1 MMPTNGS
8 KDHTVPHQECVL
20 GIETLQH
27 KTKKKKTLTTKLE
40 SDTDERFLIEESIPQ
55 ASGNNFL
62 TDVVLI

>member
-27 KTKKKKTLTTKLE
+27 KTKKNTYHKTGK
-40 SDTDERFLIEESIPQ
+40 
-55 ASGNNFL
+55 
-62 TDVVLI
+62 

>member
-1 MMPTNGS
+1 MMLTNGS

-27 KTKKKKTLTTKLE
+27 ETKKNTYHKLE
-40 SDTDERFLIEESIPQ
+40 SDTDERFLIEKSIPQ

>member
-27 KTKKKKTLTTKLE
+27 ETKKNTHHKLE
-40 SDTDERFLIEESIPQ
+40 SDTDERFLIEKSIPQ

>member
-8 KDHTVPHQECVL
+8 KDHMVPHQEYVL

-27 KTKKKKTLTTKLE
+27 KTKKKTLTTKLE
-40 SDTDERFLIEESIPQ
+40 SDTDERFLIEKSIPQ

>member
-27 KTKKKKTLTTKLE
+27 KTKKKHL
-40 SDTDERFLIEESIPQ
+40 PQ
-55 ASGNNFL
+55 NWKVTQMRDF
-62 TDVVLI
+62 